1 VDQGW
6 TAVFELVL
14 WSSLGLLFY
23 TYLGYPLMLA
33 FWARRGSQPVSK
45 GSVAPAV
52 TIVIAAR
59 NEADRL
65 PARIQNCLT
74 QSYPADR
81 LDVVVVSDGSEDG
94 TERIVAGLA
103 SARVTL
109 VVLPKRQGKAAAL
122 NAGVAAARGE
132 IIVFAD
138 ARQRFA
144 PSAVSELVAHF
155 HDPRVGAVSGELA
168 LEADPRRSGADG
180 VGLYWRIEKW
190 IRRQEGAV
198 DSVVGA
204 TGAIYA
210 IRRQLFQPLPPG
222 AILDDVLL
230 PMRIAMGGHRVT
242 FEPRALAYDRV
253 EADYRAEFNRKV
265 RTLAGNYQALRLC
278 PDLIDPRRNRLF
290 LQYVSHKLT
299 RLAAPFALIAA
310 LLANLAVMHGAYG
323 YLLAAQLTG
332 YAMAAAG
339 WGFNRVGLRERWTA
353 AAYTFCL
360 LNIAALMGA
369 VQFLRGSM
377 TTALW
382 DQAGA
387 RRPIPE
393 SSPSQP
399 QAL

>member
-1 VDQGW
+1 MDETLTVAIQM
-6 TAVFELVL
+6 AM
-14 WSSLGLLFY
+14 WSSLAALFY
-23 TYLGYPLMLA
+23 TYLGYPVLLA
-33 FWARRGSQPVSK
+33 LWSLRGAKPVAK
-45 GSVAPAV
+45 GPGTPAV

-65 PARIQNCLT
+65 AGRIANCLA
-74 QSYPADR
+74 QDYPPDR
-81 LDVVVVSDGSEDG
+81 LDVVVVSDGSEDQTARVVG
-94 TERIVAGLA
+94 ECG
-103 SARVTL
+103 SGRVTL
-109 VVLPKRQGKAAAL
+109 VALPQRQGKAAAL

-144 PSAVSELVAHF
+144 PAAVAELVAHF
-155 HDPRVGAVSGELA
+155 HDPEVGAVTGELA
-168 LEADPRRSGADG
+168 LEADRGRPGADG

-198 DSVVGA
+198 DSVIGA

-210 IRRQLFQPLPPG
+210 IRRSLFEPLPPG
-222 AILDDVLL
+222 TILDDVLL
-230 PMRIAMGGHRVT
+230 PMRIAMQGHRVT
-242 FEPRALAYDRV
+242 FEARAQAFDRV

-278 PDLIDPRRNRLF
+278 PELLDPRRNRLF
-290 LQYVSHKLT
+290 VQYLSHKVA
-299 RLAAPFALIAA
+299 RLAAPFALLA
-310 LLANLAVMHGAYG
+310 LLVANLAHTEGAYRF
-323 YLLAAQLTG
+323 LLTAQLTG

-339 WGFNRVGLRERWTA
+339 WGLSRVGIRERWTA

-360 LNIAALMGA
+360 LNAAALVGA

-382 DQAGA
+382 DKAGA
-387 RRPIPE
+387 RRPMAEP
-393 SSPSQP
+393 SPSQP
-399 QAL
+399 QVL

>member
-1 VDQGW
+1 MDQGW
-6 TAVFELVL
+6 AAVFESVL

-23 TYLGYPLMLA
+23 TYLGYPLLLA
-33 FWARRGSQPVSK
+33 LWARRGSRPVSK

-74 QSYPADR
+74 QAYPADR
-81 LDVVVVSDGSEDG
+81 LDIVVVSDGSEDR
-94 TERIVAGLA
+94 TESAVAGVG
-103 SARVTL
+103 SSRVTL

-132 IIVFAD
+132 IVVFAD

-144 PSAVSELVAHF
+144 PAAVSELVAHF

-168 LEADPRRSGADG
+168 LEADPRRPGADG

-190 IRRQEGAV
+190 IRRQEGTV

-278 PDLIDPRRNRLF
+278 PDLVDPRRNRLF

-332 YAMAAAG
+332 YAMAAMG
-339 WGFNRVGLRERWTA
+339 WGLNRVGLRERWTA

>member
-1 VDQGW
+1 MDQSW
-6 TAVFELVL
+6 AALWEAVL

-23 TYLGYPLMLA
+23 TYLGYPLVLA
-33 FWARRGSQPVSK
+33 LWARGRSRPVSK
-45 GSVAPAV
+45 GAVTPPV

-65 PARIQNCLT
+65 PARLQNCLA
-74 QSYPADR
+74 QAYPADR
-81 LDVVVVSDGSEDG
+81 LDVVVVSDGSEDE
-94 TERIVAGLA
+94 TERVIAGLG
-103 SARVTL
+103 SSRVTL

-132 IIVFAD
+132 IVVFAD

-144 PSAVSELVAHF
+144 PSAVPELVAHF

-168 LEADPRRSGADG
+168 LEADPQRPGADG
-180 VGLYWRIEKW
+180 VGLYWRVEKW

-210 IRRQLFQPLPPG
+210 IRRHLFQPLPAG

-230 PMRIAMGGHRVT
+230 PMRIAMAGHRVT

-290 LQYVSHKLT
+290 IQYVSHKLT
-299 RLAAPFALIAA
+299 RLAAPFALMAA
-310 LLANLAVMHGAYG
+310 LLANLAVADGVYA

-339 WGFNRVGLRERWTA
+339 WGLSRAGIRERWTA

-382 DQAGA
+382 DKAGA
-387 RRPIPE
+387 RRPITEP
-393 SSPSQP
+393 SPSQP